1 MQRKFL
7 SKMDRAFVEE
17 LRANT
22 RDKGAY
28 MKLSVLILLDMD
40 KSYAEIAEILG
51 LGQGTVSNCRQKF
64 EQDGL
69 EKYLDRHYVPY
80 LGRLTD
86 EQLAQLEDVVSQGL
100 YTSTAA
106 VQTYIEQTF
115 AVTYSTSA
123 VRAILRK
130 LDFVYKKTM
139 SVPGKADV
147 MEQEAFLA
155 QLEPFLEEIDPQ
167 NEVVYFLDAVHP
179 HYNTRPN
186 YAWIKRGEQKPVA
199 TTACRR
205 HLNLHGALNAHQ
217 PQEVIIQEAERV
229 NSLSTIALLERLLEV
244 NQDKT
249 AIYLVADNASYY
261 HGEAVRAWL
270 AQHSHVTLIHLPPYS
285 PNLNLIERL
294 WKFMRKRVIDLQFYP
309 SFKLFRAA
317 VLDFFSN
324 IRQYKTELRSLM
336 QHNFQRLPVLEQI

>member
-1 MQRKFL
+1 MPRSFL

-28 MKLSVLILLDMD
+28 MKLSVLILLDMG

-80 LGRLTD
+80 SGRLTD
-86 EQLAQLEDVVSQGL
+86 EQLAQVEDVVSQGL
-100 YTSTAA
+100 YTSTAG
-106 VQTYIEQTF
+106 VQAYIAQAFEI
-115 AVTYSTSA
+115 AYCESA

-147 MEQEAFLA
+147 AEQEAFLA
-155 QLEPFLEEIDPQ
+155 ELEPFLEEIDPQ

-179 HYNTRPN
+179 QYNTRPN
-186 YAWIKRGEQKPVA
+186 YAWIKRGEEKAVA

-217 PQEVIIQEAERV
+217 PEEVIIQEVEKV
-229 NSLSTIALLERLLEV
+229 NMESTIALFEQLVAE
-244 NQDKT
+244 NQGKT
-249 AIYLVADNASYY
+249 AIYLIADNASYY
-261 HGEAVRAWL
+261 HAQAVGAWL
-270 AQHSHVTLIHLPPYS
+270 EQHPQVTLLHLPPYS

-294 WKFMRKRVIDLQFYP
+294 WKFLRKKVIDLHFYP

-317 VLDFFSN
+317 VLDFMAQ
-324 IRQYKTELRSLM
+324 IQHYKTELRSLM
-336 QHNFQRLPVLEQI
+336 RHNFQRLPVLNRD